1 MKMSEVIRSS
11 SVEEQAAVNR
21 LAVGSSP
28 TSGAI
33 SLEEFC
39 NKVCGDT
46 APQGHLIDY
55 GIMPPKVYFALGGFF
70 TI

>member
-1 MKMSEVIRSS
+1 MIGDLFYLAAAAESCLALIRSS

-21 LAVGSSP
+21 LAVGSNP

-39 NKVCGDT
+39 TKVCGDE
-46 APQGHLIDY
+46 
-55 GIMPPKVYFALGGFF
+55 
-70 TI
+70 